1 MNVKKKND
9 QIFFLYIIYVFKKN
23 EDIGLKFW

>member
-9 QIFFLYIIYVFKKN
+9 QFFLYIIYVFKKN